1 MAGAVKR
8 DARQLKPDGHDAWQ
22 PVVTAPLLG
31 VICFAL
37 AALWFGNRGERWF
50 PLLDGP
56 NLLFHEFG
64 HPFFCRGRIGST
76 HARTCCLWTVRKTP
90 AKRLL
95 RGNQF
100 RASNVAE
107 GSRAA
112 LPSPIALPQS
122 RPTN

>member
-8 DARQLKPDGHDAWQ
+8 DARELEPDGHDAWQ

-64 HPFFCRGRIGST
+64 HPSFCRGRIGST
-76 HARTCCLWTVRKTP
+76 HARTCLSLDR
-90 AKRLL
+90 AKDARHVT
-95 RGNQF
+95 
-100 RASNVAE
+100 AS
-107 GSRAA
+107 RQ
-112 LPSPIALPQS
+112 PIQGIEC
-122 RPTN
+122 R